1 MKRFKSY
8 YILPVLFIAVFIS
21 SCSKSLED
29 YNKNPNAAEEVTPDL
44 LLPRGIKSAVDLYWG
59 AGGNETLGADVGNLF
74 VQHWARIQ
82 YTETDR
88 YAVPPVIIDNSWRD
102 FYTESLADLD
112 EVERLAE
119 EMGHPNYSAVAKIL
133 KSWVFSLLTDV
144 YGDVPYSDALKGG
157 EGVLSPSYDNQK
169 DIYAGII
176 NTLQVAN
183 DEITSSGFTV
193 GGDILF
199 SGNMN
204 KWRKFANSLSLRL
217 LNRIYGKSDAP
228 IDVAAHINRIL
239 SNPGQYPVM
248 ESNADIAQLAYLSAR
263 PNTNPIS
270 VNRISRDDHRVSA
283 TLVDYLKA
291 SNDVRLTVYANL
303 PEDGGDYKG
312 VPNGLLA
319 GDAYALGLSKTSKV
333 GSYFTATTAP
343 AVLLSF
349 SELLFIKAEL
359 ALRGISSAGDA
370 STHYTQAIKAS
381 HEQYALEASPSFL
394 APLTLSNVND
404 QALVQ
409 ILEQKWVALFGQ
421 GIEAWTEQRRT
432 GIPALTAPK
441 DNVNNGIIP
450 TRLPY
455 PLSEEALNETNFRAS
470 LNAQEATNNDMRF
483 ELWWA
488 K

>member
-8 YILPVLFIAVFIS
+8 YILPFLFIAVLIS

-44 LLPRGIKSAVDLYWG
+44 LLPRGIKAAVDLYWG

-102 FYTESLADLD
+102 FYTESLADLN
-112 EVERLAE
+112 EVERLAD
-119 EMGHPNYSAVAKIL
+119 EMGHPNYSAIAKIL

-144 YGDVPYSDALKGG
+144 YGDVPYSDALNGG
-157 EGVLSPSYDNQK
+157 QGVLSPAYDSQR

-176 NTLQVAN
+176 TTLQTASDELVTSGSAVA
-183 DEITSSGFTV
+183 
-193 GGDILF
+193 GDILF
-199 SGNMN
+199 SGNIVN
-204 KWRKFANSLSLRL
+204 WKKFANSLSLRL
-217 LNRIYGKSDAP
+217 LNRMYGKSDAT

-248 ESNADIAQLAYLSAR
+248 ESNADIAQLAYLAAR

-283 TLVDYLKA
+283 TLVDFLKA

-303 PEDGGDYKG
+303 PEDGGDYTG

-343 AVLLSF
+343 AVLLSYA
-349 SELLFIKAEL
+349 ELLFIKAEL
-359 ALRGISSAGDA
+359 ALRGISAAGDA
-370 STHYTQAIKAS
+370 EAHYTEAIKAS
-381 HEQYALEASPSFL
+381 HAQYALEVSPSFL
-394 APLTLSNVND
+394 APLALSGATD

-409 ILEQKWVALFGQ
+409 VLEQKWVALFGQ
-421 GIEAWTEQRRT
+421 GLEAWTEQRRT
-432 GIPALTAPK
+432 GIPALTAPN

-455 PLSEEALNETNFRAS
+455 PLSEEALNEINFRAALS
-470 LNAQEATNNDMRF
+470 DQGATTNDMRF
-483 ELWWA
+483 KLWWA